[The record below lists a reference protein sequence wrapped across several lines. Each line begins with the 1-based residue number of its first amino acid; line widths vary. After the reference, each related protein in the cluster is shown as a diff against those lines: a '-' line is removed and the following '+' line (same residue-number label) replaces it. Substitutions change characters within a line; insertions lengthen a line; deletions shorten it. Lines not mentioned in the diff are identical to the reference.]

1 MVAFNALGL
10 QIQYSLAI
18 VAVSVRSVVNLS
30 HLSSFKHELVPLL
43 KASLNPI
50 LIKVVRYVALI
61 LYIVDFIQDVE

>member
-1 MVAFNALGL
+1 
-10 QIQYSLAI
+10 
-18 VAVSVRSVVNLS
+18 
-30 HLSSFKHELVPLL
+30 LL